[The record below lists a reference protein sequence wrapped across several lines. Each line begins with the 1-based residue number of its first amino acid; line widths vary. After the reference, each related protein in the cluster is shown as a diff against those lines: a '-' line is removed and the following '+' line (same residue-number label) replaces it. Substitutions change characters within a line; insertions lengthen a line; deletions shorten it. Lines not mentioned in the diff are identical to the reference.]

1 MIKQTE
7 TPDAYGKAKA
17 MKKHC
22 KILSFITGVLL
33 LTPMAATAAPIPG
46 LFNTGVDADGNL
58 LPGDGAV
65 DPHYELIDSGDERF
79 PGPDAV
85 TLAAGF
91 PVGPWIAEG
100 PDSRWIAP
108 QAASANGEPGTY
120 TYRTTFDLTGFDSE
134 SARITGELSGDDN
147 AIDVIING
155 FSTGQTGVG
164 FSGFAPFTI
173 DTDFVEGVNEIE
185 FIVSN
190 GGEAEN
196 PTGLRVKLI
205 GTVEVAGEV
214 PSILTQ
220 PLDQNVLLGEPFTLK
235 VVADGEAPLAFQ
247 WQQDGVDLPGETA
260 DTLEIFSSVASNA
273 GEYTMVVSNANG
285 TATSDPARVLILEE
299 VPGLMFN
306 TGVDDDGELLFDD
319 DIDPHYQIAVNP
331 DSESP
336 DAVVQNTVGFPIGDG
351 PWLAPGPD
359 SNWIGPT
366 FNTNG
371 EPGDYTFRTTLDLSG
386 FDPTT
391 AFVEGQWSTDNSGVD
406 IVVNGIS
413 TGETGPGFNTYGAF
427 NISPGNFTSGTNTI
441 DFIVNNAGNT
451 PNPIGLRIDAIRLAA
466 APGGVAGTPTIVS
479 QPESQAVKVTASATL
494 LVLADGTQPLTY
506 QWRFQGADLGGA
518 VGNELTLFNFGEANV
533 GDYDVIVT
541 NELGNITSDTAT
553 LTILPQ
559 PPVITMQ
566 PQDLTGVIGEEV
578 TISVVVDGLQP
589 MTFLWRRNGEEFGG
603 PNSPDLVLPNVG
615 VDDAAD
621 YEVMITNT
629 DGETTTEVAT
639 LTLGSLVPG
648 VFSTGVDD
656 NGEQLF
662 ELDVDPHYQLTVNAD
677 SESSDAL
684 VMTGIP
690 SPPWV
695 EQGPDS
701 EFPDSQWIGPIDN
714 TNGAEGDYIYR
725 MSFDLTGFD
734 PATVVLTGSWATD
747 NTGPDMLLNGVSTG
761 LSNAGNFDSFTPF
774 TINSGFVDGGNVL
787 EFVVNN
793 AGNAANPTGLRI
805 DNLRAVGTAVDV
817 PIFQVT
823 EVEYDSDLKTV
834 KLTWNSVKDA
844 SYSIFFSTNL
854 VSFEE
859 LTDGVTSEGSFT
871 SFTDDTLPGNN
882 SFLYY
887 QVRLDQ

>member
-1 MIKQTE
+1 MIKN
-7 TPDAYGKAKA
+7 
-17 MKKHC
+17 C
-22 KILSFITGVLL
+22 KILSLVSGALL
-33 LTPMAATAAPIPG
+33 LTSLATTAAPIPG
-46 LFNTGVDADGNL
+46 LFNTGVDANGDL

-65 DPHYELIDSGDERF
+65 DPHYELVDSADARF

-85 TLAAGF
+85 TLAPGF

-108 QAASANGEPGTY
+108 QAASANGETGTY
-120 TYRTTFDLTGFDSE
+120 TYRTTFDLTGFNSE

-147 AIDVIING
+147 TIDVLING
-155 FSTGQTGVG
+155 VSTGQAGVG
-164 FSGFAPFTI
+164 FGGFAPFTI
-173 DTDFVEGVNEIE
+173 ESDFIEGVNTLE

-196 PTGLRVKLI
+196 PTGLRVKMI
-205 GTVEVAGEV
+205 GTVEVAGEA

-220 PLDQNVLLGEPFTLK
+220 PLDQNVLVGEPFTLK

-247 WQQDGVDLPGETA
+247 WKLDGVDVPGETT
-260 DTLEIFSSVASNA
+260 DTIEIFSSVASNA
-273 GEYTMVVSNANG
+273 GEYTVVVSNANG
-285 TATSDPARVLILEE
+285 AVSSNPSRVLILEE
-299 VPGLMFN
+299 VTGLLFN
-306 TGVDDDGELLFDD
+306 TGVDDDGELLFDN
-319 DIDPHYQIAVNP
+319 DIDPHYQIIVNP

-336 DAVVQNTVGFPIGDG
+336 DAIVQNMTGFPIGDG

-366 FNTNG
+366 LDTNG
-371 EPGDYTFRTTLDLSG
+371 AEGDYTFRTTFDLSG

-391 AFVEGQWSTDNSGVD
+391 AFVEGMWSTDNSGVD
-406 IVVNGIS
+406 IIVNGIS
-413 TGETGPGFNTYGAF
+413 TGETGPGFNTFGPF
-427 NISPGNFTSGTNTI
+427 NISPGNFISGLNTI
-441 DFIVNNAGNT
+441 DFVVNNAPTT
-451 PNPIGLRIDAIRLAA
+451 PNPIGFRIDGIRLAA
-466 APGGVAGTPTIVS
+466 APGGVVGAPTIVS
-479 QPESQAVKVTASATL
+479 QPESKAVKVTEPVTL
-494 LVLADGTQPLTY
+494 LVLADGTPPLTY
-506 QWRFQGADLGGA
+506 QWRFQGVDLGGA
-518 VGNELTLFNFGEANV
+518 VGNELTIFNFGEANV
-533 GDYDVIVT
+533 GDYDVTVS

-566 PQDLTGVIGEEV
+566 PQDSTGVIGESV
-578 TISVVVDGLQP
+578 TISVGIDGLQP

-603 PNSPDLVLPNVG
+603 PNSPDLVLSDVG
-615 VDDAAD
+615 IDDAAD
-621 YEVMITNT
+621 YDVVITNT
-629 DGETTTEVAT
+629 DGEATSEVMT

-648 VFSTGVDD
+648 IFSTGVDD
-656 NGEQLF
+656 NGELLF
-662 ELDVDPHYQLTVNAD
+662 ELDVDPHFQISVNAD
-677 SESSDAL
+677 SESTEAL

-701 EFPDSQWIGPIDN
+701 AFPDSQWIGPIDN
-714 TNGAEGDYIYR
+714 TNGAEGDYTYW

-734 PATVVLTGSWATD
+734 PATVVLSGSWATD
-747 NTGPDMLLNGVSTG
+747 NTGPDMVLNGVSTG
-761 LSNAGNFDSFTPF
+761 LSNAGNFDSLTPF
-774 TINSGFVDGGNVL
+774 TINSGFVEGSNIL

-817 PIFQVT
+817 PIFQIT
-823 EVEYDSDLKTV
+823 NIEYDSVAETV
-834 KLTWNSVKDA
+834 KLTWNSVSDA
-844 SYSIFFSTNL
+844 TYSIFFSTDL
-854 VSFEE
+854 VEFEE
-859 LTDGVTSEGSFT
+859 LTDGVTSQGSAT
-871 SFTDDTLPGNN
+871 SFTDTSLPETN